1 MDNLFAHVFLGG
13 HLFFFG
19 LIILFGLFWEFFKFF
34 LQIGMILIPLRVVFI
49 ILVPFHLENFFRQNF
64 LFFRKSFLFGIRN
77 FTNRCNYYAIFR
89 TNFQNI
95 FLNILCVFQG
105 LDMWQKYHQ
114 RLSKK
119 YVHAILFKFFI
130 IKVNLWCIF
139 LLHSHKQ
146 RVI

>member
-13 HLFFFG
+13 YLFFFG
-19 LIILFGLFWEFFKFF
+19 LIILFGLFDGDFWEFFKFF

-49 ILVPFHLENFFRQNF
+49 ILVPFHLENSF
-64 LFFRKSFLFGIRN
+64 LGKTFYFLENLFLFGICN

-114 RLSKK
+114 RFSKK
-119 YVHAILFKFFI
+119 HVHAILFKFFI
-130 IKVNLWCIF
+130 IKVDL
-139 LLHSHKQ
+139 
-146 RVI
+146 

>member
-1 MDNLFAHVFLGG
+1 MSSKISFKFQFGHVLGG
-13 HLFFFG
+13 YLFFFG

-64 LFFRKSFLFGIRN
+64 LFFRKYFLFGICN

-105 LDMWQKYHQ
+105 LDVWQKYHQ
-114 RLSKK
+114 RLSRKTSTCNF
-119 YVHAILFKFFI
+119 V
-130 IKVNLWCIF
+130 
-139 LLHSHKQ
+139 
-146 RVI
+146 

>member
-34 LQIGMILIPLRVVFI
+34 LPIGMILIPLRVVFI

-89 TNFQNI
+89 TKFQNI
-95 FLNILCVFQG
+95 FLNILMRFS
-105 LDMWQKYHQ
+105 
-114 RLSKK
+114 RLGYVAKIPSK
-119 YVHAILFKFFI
+119 AFKKNMYTQFC
-130 IKVNLWCIF
+130 LSF
-139 LLHSHKQ
+139 LS
-146 RVI
+146 

>member
-1 MDNLFAHVFLGG
+1 MDNLFAHVLGG

-34 LQIGMILIPLRVVFI
+34 LPIGMILIPLRVVFI

-95 FLNILCVFQG
+95 FLNVYMFFKAWICGKNTIKGFQ
-105 LDMWQKYHQ
+105 
-114 RLSKK
+114 KK